1 LKQGCGAGS
10 PKERK
15 DIFMQA
21 IAAGMLAGFLN
32 GLLGAG
38 GGILAVALLSRS
50 GLARKEAHATA
61 LALMLPLTVISL
73 VVYQLHGNLPL
84 KQVWPFLFPALL
96 GALAGAWLLKKTP
109 LLWVRLLFGLLV
121 LYSAVRMLLQ

>member
-1 LKQGCGAGS
+1 
-10 PKERK
+10 
-15 DIFMQA
+15 MQA

-84 KQVWPFLFPALL
+84 KQVWPFLVPALL

>member
-1 LKQGCGAGS
+1 
-10 PKERK
+10 
-15 DIFMQA
+15 MQA

-61 LALMLPLTVISL
+61 LALMLQIGRAHV
-73 VVYQLHGNLPL
+73 
-84 KQVWPFLFPALL
+84 
-96 GALAGAWLLKKTP
+96 
-109 LLWVRLLFGLLV
+109 
-121 LYSAVRMLLQ
+121 